1 MPHNNVFVQVNALLF
16 EFDFDTI
23 VWFHKMFIEAN
34 EIIQTGLKDLGIEQD
49 TDPNPDHQD
58 IRAEIIM
65 PKFNIDGLQIN
76 ASRIIF
82 TNTLDIGQSTNLGNL
97 IDIFKFVKPS
107 YSLPET
113 ALSPFSNLINELDRP
128 LDR

>member
-1 MPHNNVFVQVNALLF
+1 MNLVTTLFMNLQVNALLF

-65 PKFNIDGLQIN
+65 PKVHYYLFQWSQL
-76 ASRIIF
+76 
-82 TNTLDIGQSTNLGNL
+82 
-97 IDIFKFVKPS
+97 
-107 YSLPET
+107 
-113 ALSPFSNLINELDRP
+113 
-128 LDR
+128 

>member
-1 MPHNNVFVQVNALLF
+1 MNALLF

-65 PKFNIDGLQIN
+65 PKVLYYLFEISSHPYLVQYRRFADK
-76 ASRIIF
+76 RV
-82 TNTLDIGQSTNLGNL
+82 TNH
-97 IDIFKFVKPS
+97 FCK
-107 YSLPET
+107 Y
-113 ALSPFSNLINELDRP
+113 A
-128 LDR
+128 